1 MQAANNMLNKAI
13 NNANT
18 VGGSSQAKSYII
30 YSIGFVVVI
39 YLLYQLYKFL
49 YSSAGY
55 QGSVDLTSG
64 VVSLDKD
71 SSFSTTTAENKAVS
85 VTELS
90 GILDGGEYTVSF
102 WIYVGDTKGFASGL
116 AHVLE
121 ISNDRF
127 NATESGRGKTLIF
140 VGINPA
146 NGSLIIRQSSSDPT
160 EQINNAITTSSLS
173 NLITTYNSGT
183 ANSSDDRC
191 DILNGI
197 EYQRWVLVTCVANG
211 RTLDVYLDGKL
222 ARSCV
227 YKANFA
233 LGSSAGKATAYV
245 GLNNGGKLKGYL
257 RSGRYY
263 NYALSPDA
271 IWALYQAGPAG
282 YTNIIDFFKNLFSVD
297 VTFSTSAAMNS

>member
-1 MQAANNMLNKAI
+1 MLNKVNSAI
-13 NNANT
+13 NNANS
-18 VGGSSQAKSYII
+18 VGGTGQAKSYII
-30 YSIGFVVVI
+30 YTVIFVVVI

-49 YSSAGY
+49 YTSAGY
-55 QGSVDLTSG
+55 QASVDLTSG
-64 VVSLDKD
+64 VVTLNKD
-71 SSFSTTTAENKAVS
+71 SSFSTTSTENKAVS
-85 VTELS
+85 VTDLN

-102 WIYVGDTKGFASGL
+102 WIYVGDTKGFSSGL

-127 NATESGRGKTLIF
+127 NSTETSRGKTLLF
-140 VGINPA
+140 VGLNPA

-160 EQINNAITTSSLS
+160 EQINNAIPSTSLTS
-173 NLITTYNSGT
+173 LITTYNSGT
-183 ANSSDDRC
+183 ANSADDRC

-197 EYQRWVLVTCVANG
+197 EYQRWVLVTCVGNG

-227 YKANFA
+227 YKGNFA
-233 LGSSAGKATAYV
+233 IGSSAGKATAYI
-245 GLNNGGKLKGYL
+245 GLNNEGKLKGYL
-257 RSGRYY
+257 RSGKYY

-271 IWALYQAGPAG
+271 IWALYQSGPAG

-297 VTFSTSAAMNS
+297 ATFSTSAAMNS